1 MQSNLELFGTLGP
14 ACKDIDTL
22 SRMLSLGMTGIRL
35 NVSHTSLKDS
45 AKWLHSYQKAQQ
57 NTGISAKLLI
67 DLQGPE
73 LRVTNLTSPLP
84 LKEKEIY
91 DISTLGLPNIINSYL
106 KKGQLI
112 LLDDGKLSLQ
122 ITALSGSTPLAT
134 VLRGGTLNPSKSIA
148 LPGITIDTPT
158 LTASDI
164 ENLKCA
170 DDFGVSAVMLPFVRS
185 KEDVLH
191 LKKTLRCY
199 CHTPIQI
206 YSKIENRSGV
216 EHLPEIAE
224 VSDCIVIARGDL
236 GNAYP
241 LYELPVIQH
250 QIAHFC
256 QEHNCP
262 FMVVTQLLAS
272 MEHSTIPTRAEVSDI
287 FRAVQE
293 GARQLMLT
301 NETAVGDYPQE
312 AMRYLCETARHSL
325 AYLQAH

>member
-1 MQSNLELFGTLGP
+1 MQPNLEIFGTLGP

-45 AKWLHSYQKAQQ
+45 ANWLQSYRKAQQ
-57 NTGISAKLLI
+57 NTGISAKLLM

-73 LRVTNLTSPLP
+73 LRVTGLTSPLL
-84 LKEKEIY
+84 LKEKEIC
-91 DISTLGLPNIINSYL
+91 DISTLKLPKIVYPYL
-106 KKGQLI
+106 KEGQLL
-112 LLDDGKLSLQ
+112 LLDDGKLSLK
-122 ITALSGSTPLAT
+122 ITSLSGNTPLAT
-134 VLRGGTLNPSKSIA
+134 VLRGGTLYPSKSIA
-148 LPGITIDTPT
+148 LSGVTIDTPT

-170 DDFGVSAVMLPFVRS
+170 DDFGVSAVMLPFVRG
-185 KEDVLH
+185 KEDVWH
-191 LKKTLRCY
+191 LREALLRY

-206 YSKIENRSGV
+206 YSKIENQSGV
-216 EHLPEIAE
+216 KHLPEIAKA
-224 VSDCIVIARGDL
+224 SDCVVIARGDL

-241 LYELPVIQH
+241 LSELPIIQH
-250 QIAHFC
+250 KIAHFC
-256 QEHNCP
+256 QKNNCP

-272 MEHSTIPTRAEVSDI
+272 MEHSAIPTRAEVSDI

-293 GARQLMLT
+293 GAHQLMLT
-301 NETAVGDYPQE
+301 NETAIGDYPVE
-312 AMRYLCETARHSL
+312 AMRYLCETAKHSF